1 MKKVL
6 EILSC
11 IALVAGC
18 TDPGRE
24 STGATSE
31 TTNGVAV
38 MVVDGA
44 NKPLP
49 RAQVKVYSKA
59 NISVVDS
66 SISDTLGLAS
76 FPKGIDGCT
85 QGNCFVEGI
94 AGEDSSLMSWSQVD
108 FVDSSVPE
116 IALLPSASLTVR
128 TGASAQD
135 TGSLSTGIQ
144 LESTP
149 YFADLSGSDYV
160 FAHVPAGLF
169 TVVAGDSTIADVALE
184 PGTEADTLVHLSG
197 ITREFVFDDF
207 DDGDSLNNLA
217 KTYPNYGWYYAAH
230 KGAHFERPDS
240 INNFTQALV
249 DDSRGKYLSARYSTA
264 DSGYVMFG
272 THLGLDSGYYDMSGL
287 TAIRIKVRGDC
298 RFAIALEHYR
308 EIVGNNYNKAL
319 WHIKATEEWTEV
331 ILRPGAETLNDKIYQ
346 VAWDDISH
354 EIGIFSIFI
363 FNGSRL
369 DIDDI
374 VFEGISKLSPPE
386 NP

>member
-11 IALVAGC
+11 IALVVGG

-108 FVDSSVPE
+108 FVDSSIPE
-116 IALLPSASLTVR
+116 IALLPSR
-128 TGASAQD
+128 TCPQAYSRSSQ
-135 TGSLSTGIQ
+135 
-144 LESTP
+144 ETP
-149 YFADLSGSDYV
+149 
-160 FAHVPAGLF
+160 P
-169 TVVAGDSTIADVALE
+169 
-184 PGTEADTLVHLSG
+184 
-197 ITREFVFDDF
+197 
-207 DDGDSLNNLA
+207 
-217 KTYPNYGWYYAAH
+217 
-230 KGAHFERPDS
+230 
-240 INNFTQALV
+240 
-249 DDSRGKYLSARYSTA
+249 
-264 DSGYVMFG
+264 
-272 THLGLDSGYYDMSGL
+272 
-287 TAIRIKVRGDC
+287 
-298 RFAIALEHYR
+298 
-308 EIVGNNYNKAL
+308 
-319 WHIKATEEWTEV
+319 
-331 ILRPGAETLNDKIYQ
+331 
-346 VAWDDISH
+346 
-354 EIGIFSIFI
+354 
-363 FNGSRL
+363 
-369 DIDDI
+369 
-374 VFEGISKLSPPE
+374 SPT
-386 NP
+386 